1 MSTALEKPDVVLI
14 GAGIMSA
21 TLGTLL
27 KELDP
32 SLEIALF
39 ETLDDCAE
47 ESSDPW
53 NNAGTG
59 HAANCE
65 LNYTPQRPDG
75 SVDISK
81 ALEVNTE
88 FDISR
93 QLWSHLVTKGAIPDP
108 QAFLHACPHMSFVW
122 GDENVAFLRKRY
134 EAMSA
139 HHCYHGMEYSEDH
152 AEIAKWVP
160 LVMEGRDKAQPIAA
174 TRMITGSDVDYG
186 ALTHLLV
193 AQLQKQSGFSLH
205 YNHKVTDLDRLD
217 GGRWSVTVKDLESG
231 DKRTVSTKFVFV
243 GAGGGSLPLLE
254 KSKIPEGHGYAG
266 FPVSGI
272 WLRCDVDD
280 VSARHHAK
288 VYGKAATGS
297 PPMSV
302 PHLDT
307 RIVAGKRSLLF
318 GPYAG
323 FSSKFLEHGSY
334 SDLFRSLEPGNVL
347 PMLAVARD
355 NVALTEYLIG
365 QVLQTGSHQ
374 FEMLTQFFPEAQ
386 RHDWYE
392 AVAGQRV
399 QIIKPDPKRTGVL
412 EFGTEL
418 VGAADNSIVAL
429 LGASPGA
436 STSAFIAVE
445 VLEKCF
451 PDQLANGWRAQ
462 LKTVIPTYGIDLKQ
476 DADALRETRART
488 AAVLGLEDVE
498 QAGPPAEPRR
508 AEVVS

>member
-1 MSTALEKPDVVLI
+1 MSTAASESPDVVLI

-27 KELDP
+27 KELEP
-32 SLEIALF
+32 ALEVVMF
-39 ETLDDCAE
+39 ERLHDCAQ
-47 ESSDPW
+47 ESSEAW

-65 LNYTPQRPDG
+65 LNYTPQRSDG
-75 SVDISK
+75 SVDISR
-81 ALEVNTE
+81 ALQVNTE
-88 FDISR
+88 FDLSR

-108 QAFLHACPHMSFVW
+108 HVFIESCPHMSFVW
-122 GDENVAFLRKRY
+122 GDENVAFLRDRY
-134 EAMSA
+134 KAMSA

-152 AEIAKWVP
+152 SEIAQWVP
-160 LVMEGRDKAQPIAA
+160 LVMEGRDKEQPIAA
-174 TRMITGSDVDYG
+174 TRMITGTDIDYG

-193 AQLQKQSGFSLH
+193 SQLQAQSGFSVH
-205 YNHKVTDLDRLD
+205 YKHKVTGLNRRND
-217 GGRWSVTVKDLESG
+217 GRWDVTVEDADAG
-231 DKRTVSTKFVFV
+231 GKRTVSAKFVFV
-243 GAGGGSLPLLE
+243 GAGGGAFPLLE
-254 KSKIPEGHGYAG
+254 KSKILEGHGYAG

-272 WLRCDVDD
+272 WLRCDVDE

-288 VYGKAATGS
+288 VYGKAAEGS

-307 RIVAGKRSLLF
+307 RMIAGKRSLLF

-323 FSSKFLEHGSY
+323 FSSKFLKHGSY
-334 SDLFRSLEPGNVL
+334 SDLFRSIEPGNVL

-355 NVALTEYLIG
+355 DWQLAEYLIG

-374 FEMLTQFFPEAQ
+374 FEVLEQFFPQAQ
-386 RHDWYE
+386 RQDWRE

-399 QIIKPDPKRTGVL
+399 QVIKPDPSHTGVL

-418 VGAADNSIVAL
+418 IGSADNSIVAL

-436 STSAFIAVE
+436 STSAFIAVQ

-451 PDQLANGWRAQ
+451 GKELADGWRDR
-462 LKTVIPTYGIDLKQ
+462 LKTIIPTYGIDLIQ
-476 DADALRETRART
+476 DAAACRDIRAQT
-488 AAVLGLEDVE
+488 AAVLGLTNV
-498 QAGPPAEPRR
+498 
-508 AEVVS
+508 

>member
-1 MSTALEKPDVVLI
+1 MSTAASESPDVVLI

-21 TLGTLL
+21 TLGTVL
-27 KELDP
+27 KELEPALDVVMF
-32 SLEIALF
+32 EILH
-39 ETLDDCAE
+39 DCAQ
-47 ESSDPW
+47 ESSEAW

-65 LNYTPQRPDG
+65 LNYTPQRSDG
-75 SVDISK
+75 SIDISR
-81 ALEVNTE
+81 ALQVNTE
-88 FDISR
+88 FDLSR

-108 QAFLHACPHMSFVW
+108 HAFIESCPHMSFVW
-122 GDENVAFLRKRY
+122 GDENVAFLRDRY
-134 EAMSA
+134 KAMSA

-152 AEIAKWVP
+152 GEIAQWVP
-160 LVMEGRDKAQPIAA
+160 LVMEGRDKDQQIAA
-174 TRMITGSDVDYG
+174 TRMITGSDIDYG

-193 AQLQKQSGFSLH
+193 SQLQAQPGFSVH
-205 YNHKVTDLDRLD
+205 YKRKVTDLHRLD
-217 GGRWSVTVKDLESG
+217 GGRWGVTVEDVQTH
-231 DKRTVSTKFVFV
+231 DKRTVSAKFVFI
-243 GAGGGSLPLLE
+243 GAGGGGLELLE

-272 WLRCDVDD
+272 WLRCDVDE

-288 VYGKAATGS
+288 VYGKAAEGS

-307 RIVAGKRSLLF
+307 RMIGGKRSLLF

-323 FSSKFLEHGSY
+323 FSSKFEKHGHY
-334 SDLFRSLEPGNVL
+334 SDLFRSIEPGNVL

-355 NVALTEYLIG
+355 DWRLAEYLIG

-374 FEMLTQFFPEAQ
+374 FKVLEQFFPQAQ
-386 RHDWYE
+386 RQDWRE

-399 QIIKPDPKRTGVL
+399 QVIKPDPSHTGVL

-418 VGAADNSIVAL
+418 IGSSDNSIVAL

-436 STSAFIAVE
+436 STSAFIAFQ

-451 PDQLANGWRAQ
+451 GKELAGGWRDR
-462 LKTVIPTYGIDLKQ
+462 LKTIIPTYGTDLTK
-476 DADALRETRART
+476 DAAACRDIRAQT
-488 AAVLGLEDVE
+488 AAVLKLANV
-498 QAGPPAEPRR
+498 
-508 AEVVS
+508 